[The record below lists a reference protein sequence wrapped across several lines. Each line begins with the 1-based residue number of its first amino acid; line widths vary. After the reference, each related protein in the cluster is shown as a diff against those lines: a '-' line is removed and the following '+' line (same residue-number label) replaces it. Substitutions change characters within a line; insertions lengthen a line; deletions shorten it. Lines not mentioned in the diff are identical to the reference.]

1 MSGKAFDQ
9 RNKQDF
15 EKITQILLIG
25 VKSIRSNSSLR
36 ATIAELARLT
46 GVHRNT
52 ISQRV
57 WPQEQLNDIK
67 DQRRRVA
74 AARQLKIAI
83 REDPVSILN
92 DKLEKSRLEVIYWF
106 RQAKDA
112 EDRFFSKEQESKK
125 FMDSS
130 GFYIECCS
138 AQEVTIAEL
147 NREIQQLKGVIELL
161 EAEAQVQP
169 E

>member
-15 EKITQILLIG
+15 EKITQILLVG
-25 VKSIRSNSSLR
+25 VQSIRSDSSLR

-52 ISQRV
+52 ISQRG
-57 WPQEQLNDIK
+57 WPQEQLDDIK
-67 DQRRRVA
+67 EQRRRVF
-74 AARQLKIAI
+74 AARQLKVAT
-83 REDPVSILN
+83 REDPVSILT

-112 EDRFFSKEQESKK
+112 EDRFFSKERESKNLMESK
-125 FMDSS
+125 N
-130 GFYIECCS
+130 FYLARCEGLD
-138 AQEVTIAEL
+138 VTIAEL

-161 EAEAQVQP
+161 ESEPHQG
-169 E
+169 